1 MASERQISLHSIP
14 PLPASYLR
22 SASGVVHVL
31 ATSTRKSLILRFLM
45 GHGMT
50 RPTIALYTVISFAVI
65 VAISGVLL
73 LAGLQRAF
81 ESNPIFNALILVILC
96 IGVAAAVRQLLRID
110 YSARWMSERMRTAD
124 INEPVPFL
132 LVPLTPLIGSRGP
145 QGSCSTLSLRAMI
158 DGVFVR
164 LDDGRDVS
172 RYLMNV
178 LILLGLL
185 GTFWGLL
192 QTVGGIGAVIGGLS
206 LGDGDVKAVFNTF
219 KEGLQKPIAGMGIS
233 FSASLFGLAGS
244 LILGFMDLQAGRA
257 QNLFC
262 AELEEILGSKD
273 PIGGDADDLAGLR
286 FPVSNA
292 GGGYQDAVV
301 HSLTDQLE
309 RLQRTLRQQV
319 EMRVAE
325 QMNARTL
332 QEVLVALDTNLKSQ
346 SVFLSKMVNF
356 QQEAAPVVERL
367 ATLLNSPGVVSV
379 EHHARSIDLSI
390 RDFSRQLAVASEVQ
404 TEELRAELR
413 VIARLLAGPA
423 LTRETEVI
431 MPQEKSC

>member
-1 MASERQISLHSIP
+1 
-14 PLPASYLR
+14 
-22 SASGVVHVL
+22 
-31 ATSTRKSLILRFLM
+31 
-45 GHGMT
+45 MT
-50 RPTIALYTVISFAVI
+50 RPSLALYTVIGFAVV
-65 VAISGVLL
+65 VAISGVML
-73 LAGLQRAF
+73 LAGLQKAF
-81 ESNPIFNALILVILC
+81 ESNPIFNALILLTLC
-96 IGVAAAVRQLLRID
+96 VGVAAAIRQLLRID
-110 YSARWMSERMRTAD
+110 YSARWMTERMRTAEMKES
-124 INEPVPFL
+124 IPFL

-145 QGSCSTLSLRAMI
+145 QGSCSALSLRAMI

-206 LGDGDVKAVFNTF
+206 LGDGDIKAVFNTF

-273 PIGGDADDLAGLR
+273 ALSGEVGELTGLR
-286 FPVSNA
+286 FPISSG

-346 SVFLSKMVNF
+346 AAFLSKMVNF

-367 ATLLNSPGVVSV
+367 STILNSPGVVSV

-390 RDFSRQLAVASEVQ
+390 RDFSRQLAVASEMQ
-404 TEELRAELR
+404 TEELRSELR
-413 VIARLLAGPA
+413 VIARLLAGPGVG
-423 LTRETEVI
+423 RETEVI
-431 MPQEKSC
+431 THQEKSC

>member
-1 MASERQISLHSIP
+1 
-14 PLPASYLR
+14 
-22 SASGVVHVL
+22 
-31 ATSTRKSLILRFLM
+31 
-45 GHGMT
+45 MT
-50 RPTIALYTVISFAVI
+50 RPTVALYTVVGFAVI
-65 VAISGVLL
+65 VGISGILL

-81 ESNPIFNALILVILC
+81 ESNPIFNALILITLC
-96 IGVAAAVRQLLRID
+96 CGVAAAIRQLLRID

-124 INEPVPFL
+124 VNESVPFL
-132 LVPLTPLIGSRGP
+132 LAPLTPLIGSKGP
-145 QGSCSTLSLRAMI
+145 QASCSTLSLRAMI

-172 RYLMNV
+172 RYVMNV

-192 QTVGGIGAVIGGLS
+192 QTVGGIGAVIGGMS
-206 LGDGDVKAVFNTF
+206 LGDGDIKAVFNSF
-219 KEGLQKPIAGMGIS
+219 KEGLQKPIAGMGVS

-273 PIGGDADDLAGLR
+273 AVSLGGDDFAGMR
-286 FPVSNA
+286 FPVSSA

-319 EMRVAE
+319 EVRVTE

-332 QEVLVALDTNLKSQ
+332 QDVLTALDTHLKTQ
-346 SVFLSKMVNF
+346 AAFLSKMVNF

-367 ATLLNSPGVVSV
+367 AAILNNPGVLSV
-379 EHHARSIDLSI
+379 EQHARSIDLSI
-390 RDFSRQLAVASEVQ
+390 RDFSRQLAVTSEVQ
-404 TEELRAELR
+404 TEELRGELR

-423 LTRETEVI
+423 FSRETEVI
-431 MPQEKSC
+431 TPQEKSC